1 MKSDLLAVGTVAD
14 RHQMAYPVEHF
25 LIHSIE
31 LMPHAAQYNYDL
43 VYERALHMSF
53 DARRFCGVALYYSG
67 YTPAYQAAID
77 AFEARGIPV
86 IPMAWNKKTDA
97 YSPIRR
103 RRDAPVEAHSQDHL

>member
-14 RHQMAYPVEHF
+14 RHQMNYPVVCF

-43 VYERALHMSF
+43 VYERALQMPF
-53 DARRFCGVALYYSG
+53 DTHCFRGIALYYSG

-86 IPMAWNKKTDA
+86 IPMAWNKKTNT
-97 YSPIRR
+97 YSSIRR
-103 RRDAPVEAHSQDHL
+103 RRDAPEEIRSLDHP